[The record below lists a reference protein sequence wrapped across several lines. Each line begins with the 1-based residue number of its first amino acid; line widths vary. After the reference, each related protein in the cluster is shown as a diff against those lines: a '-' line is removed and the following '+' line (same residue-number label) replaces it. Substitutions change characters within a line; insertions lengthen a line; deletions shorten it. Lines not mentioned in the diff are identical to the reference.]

1 VLLPATQETING
13 FGGVK
18 YSPAKPPMN
27 LEQNNWKFSNR
38 KDTDTNQKLIG
49 RRAVILTTEGEQP
62 ALQVQSVTKQQSL
75 TNSQLQPHQQ

>member
-38 KDTDTNQKLIG
+38 KDTETNQKLIG
-49 RRAVILTTEGEQP
+49 RRAVILTAEGENAP
-62 ALQVQSVTKQQSL
+62 LQI
-75 TNSQLQPHQQ
+75 